1 MLTKTFDFTKYVNCK
16 IKYLTLSLILFLRSA
31 NSRVMCTQY
40 WPASKEKDECYGETP
55 EHQIYIGV
63 AKEEELANFHIRT
76 FRLYKMNNNVCFN
89 SFVFFF
95 FFWWH
100 YQTQQDTIFLFN
112 YFNYFNQVRTEER
125 SILQFHY
132 TEWHSHT
139 CPFSNA
145 ILEFRRRVRSVVG
158 STLKSHRP
166 MLVHCNDGGKNSS
179 LHPSIKLK

>member
-1 MLTKTFDFTKYVNCK
+1 
-16 IKYLTLSLILFLRSA
+16 
-31 NSRVMCTQY
+31 MCTQY

-89 SFVFFF
+89 SFNVLRSSSFNDIIRRNR
-95 FFWWH
+95 
-100 YQTQQDTIFLFN
+100 TQSFHSIISIS
-112 YFNYFNQVRTEER
+112 NQVRTEER

-166 MLVHCNDGGKNSS
+166 MLVHCNDGGLNSF
-179 LHPSIKLK
+179 HFIYHEI